1 MSFELPDLTY
11 SFDALEPHIDAKTMQ
26 IHHDK
31 HHQAYVNMLNGAVE
45 AADGA
50 LDNKNLEERAR
61 NISKTLRCL
70 VCQNQ
75 SIDESDAALAK
86 DLRLIVRERL
96 KLGDNDEEVINFIR

>member
-50 LDNKNLEERAR
+50 LNGKNLEELIKIFNKKDFF
-61 NISKTLRCL
+61 NIFLMIS
-70 VCQNQ
+70 N
-75 SIDESDAALAK
+75 
-86 DLRLIVRERL
+86 
-96 KLGDNDEEVINFIR
+96 